1 MITFDRDIIA
11 KLIEGDEQII
21 GHIKRYSGE
30 EWTIPALVAWK
41 SYESYDSR
49 TEMVRAQSK
58 LQSEFDRIIAFSDDV
73 ALEAAYLDERLQLQ
87 GVSLDT
93 VDLLNLA
100 TAYEDGGKFVTH
112 NKRDFNKG
120 PLHDLADVDVLYT
133 E

>member
-30 EWTIPALVAWK
+30 EWTIPALVAWE

-112 NKRDFNKG
+112 NKRDFDKG

>member
-11 KLIEGDEQII
+11 KLIEGDERII
-21 GHIKRYSGE
+21 SHVKGYSGE
-30 EWTIPALVAWK
+30 EWTISALVAWE

-49 TEMVRAQSK
+49 TEIVRAQSK

-112 NKRDFNKG
+112 NKRDFDKG

>member
-1 MITFDRDIIA
+1 MITFDRDIIT

-21 GHIKRYSGE
+21 GHVEGYSGE
-30 EWTIPALVAWK
+30 EWTIPALVAWE

-49 TEMVRAQSK
+49 TEMVRARNK
-58 LQSEFDRIIAFSDDV
+58 LQSEFDRIIDFSDDV

-112 NKRDFNKG
+112 NKRDFDKG